1 MEHVVNIN
9 TFEENKWI
17 TKSASFLSD
26 SGGKLNYWF
35 KVPSEYKDWLTDR
48 ADPLI
53 YALIFPMMRKGG
65 IFKIEGAKASKSVI
79 DNLTVFSRI
88 WNKWRPEVYKNIKIL
103 AEEISDDYRP
113 NDNETI
119 MSFSGGLDASYSLY
133 KYKTGR
139 DDRFKYNITHAV
151 MFLGAD
157 IPLNELQQYDI
168 AFNSAKIMTE
178 DVGVTLI
185 PIKTNVR
192 EFEHD
197 WSFEFMPAMVGGM
210 CLFSKKFSKCII
222 ANGDSALRYNKIAG
236 SHIAVDPW
244 LSNDTMKVISDGIEH
259 DRTQRAEFVKDWDA
273 CLENLRVCWR
283 NEDKS
288 KNCGKCEKC
297 IRTKL
302 NFLVNG
308 CAHLP
313 SMPSDL
319 TYEELSKLEIF
330 SDVQL
335 FYFKEIYKYAEENG
349 SLSKKYL
356 KLLGK
361 KIKNCDKTLK
371 MKHKHHSIW
380 WHIKNIKF

>member
-1 MEHVVNIN
+1 MERVVNIN
-9 TFEENKWI
+9 TFEEDGWI

-26 SGGKLNYWF
+26 NGEKLNYWF
-35 KVPSEYKDWLTDR
+35 KVPTEYADWLTDR

-53 YALIFPMMRKGG
+53 YALIFPMMRRGG
-65 IFKIEGAKASKSVI
+65 SFKIFGAKASKSVI
-79 DNLTVFSRI
+79 DNLAVFSRI
-88 WNKWRPEVYKNIKIL
+88 WNKWRPEIYKNIKII
-103 AEEISDDYRP
+103 AEEVSDDYRP
-113 NDNETI
+113 DNNDAI

-133 KYKTGR
+133 KYKTGK

-157 IPLNELQQYDI
+157 IPLNEEEQYEI
-168 AFNSAKIMTE
+168 AFKSAKVMTD

-210 CLFSKKFSKCII
+210 CMFGKKFSNCII
-222 ANGDSALRYNKIAG
+222 ANGDDALRYNKLAG
-236 SHIAVDPW
+236 SHIAADPW
-244 LSNDTMKVISDGIEH
+244 LSSDTMKVVSDGIEH
-259 DRTQRAEFVKDWDA
+259 NRTQRAGLVKDWLA

-308 CAHLP
+308 CEHLP
-313 SMPSDL
+313 SMPNDL
-319 TYEELSKLEIF
+319 TYEELKNLEIF
-330 SDVQL
+330 SEVQL
-335 FYFKEIYKYAEENG
+335 FYLKEIYEYAKDKD
-349 SLSKKYL
+349 SLPSEYL
-356 KLLGK
+356 NLLKK
-361 KIKNCDKTLK
+361 KIMKCEKGLK
-371 MKHKHHSIW
+371 RKHHTIW
-380 WHIKNIKF
+380 WHIMHMKF